1 VIDARRFASRD
12 VCHTRIVPLNR
23 SCDCPGCPNLFTAKA
38 AEEGLRRYRRQGPDR
53 STGELLD
60 ALVAEGI
67 AGATLLDLGG
77 GVGVIPLELL
87 SRGAASAVSIDASGA
102 YVAVA
107 RAEAERRGIADR
119 SSYRE
124 ADFVAVSSDIAPAD
138 VVTLDRMIC
147 CYGDMP
153 ALVGRALEHANR
165 LVGLVYPR
173 DAWWVRRVAD
183 VMNLGS
189 ALLRRQLRW
198 HIHSE
203 GALNRLV
210 SDAGFQRNLLRRGI
224 LWQVAI
230 FERSS

>member
-1 VIDARRFASRD
+1 
-12 VCHTRIVPLNR
+12 VPPNR

-38 AEEGLRRYRRQGPDR
+38 AEEGLRRYRRQGPDS
-53 STGELLD
+53 STRELLD
-60 ALVAEGI
+60 GLVAEGI

-87 SRGAASAVSIDASGA
+87 AQGAASAVSVDASAA

-107 RAEAERRGIADR
+107 RAEAERRGIGDR

-124 ADFVAVSSDIAPAD
+124 ADFVAVSSEIAQAD

-165 LVGLVYPR
+165 VVGLVYPR

-183 VMNLGS
+183 GMNLGS
-189 ALLRRQLRW
+189 AMLRRQLRW

-203 GALNRLV
+203 GVLDRLV
-210 SDAGFQRNLLRRGI
+210 SDAGFHRSRLRRGM

-230 FERSS
+230 YVRSS

>member
-1 VIDARRFASRD
+1 MA
-12 VCHTRIVPLNR
+12 PNP

-38 AEEGLRRYRRQGPDR
+38 AEEGLRRYRRQGPDP
-53 STGELLD
+53 STRELID

-87 SRGAASAVSIDASGA
+87 ARGAVSAFSIDASSA

-119 SSYRE
+119 SFYRE
-124 ADFVAVSSDIAPAD
+124 ADFVAVSADVAPAD

-153 ALVGRALEHANR
+153 ALVGRALDHANR
-165 LVGLVYPR
+165 LIGLVYPR
-173 DAWWVRRVAD
+173 DAWWVRLVAG
-183 VMNLGS
+183 VMNVGS
-189 ALLRRQLRW
+189 ALLQRQLRW

-203 GALNRLV
+203 DALDRLV
-210 SDAGFQRNLLRRGI
+210 LDAGFQRTLLRRGI

-230 FERSS
+230 FVRSS

>member
-1 VIDARRFASRD
+1 
-12 VCHTRIVPLNR
+12 VPPNR

-38 AEEGLRRYRRQGPDR
+38 AEEGLRRYRRQGPDS
-53 STGELLD
+53 STRELLD
-60 ALVAEGI
+60 GLVAEGI

-87 SRGAASAVSIDASGA
+87 AQGAASAVSVDASAA

-124 ADFVAVSSDIAPAD
+124 ADFVAVSSEIARAD

-165 LVGLVYPR
+165 VVGLVYPR

-189 ALLRRQLRW
+189 AMLRRQLRW

-203 GALNRLV
+203 DVLDRLV
-210 SDAGFQRNLLRRGI
+210 SDAGFHRSRLRRGM

-230 FERSS
+230 YVRSS